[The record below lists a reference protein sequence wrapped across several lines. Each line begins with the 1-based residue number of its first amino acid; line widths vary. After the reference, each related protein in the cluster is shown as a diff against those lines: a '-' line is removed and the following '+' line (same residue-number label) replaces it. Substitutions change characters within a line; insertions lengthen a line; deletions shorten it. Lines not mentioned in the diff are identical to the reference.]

1 MLLRKTAMIW
11 IVRKGK
17 LASAQI
23 VFAAQFVLLN
33 ASALWL
39 SEILTKRWL
48 KSLGLGT
55 PTTGL
60 HKIFKT
66 CIQTFTI
73 FRKAVAE
80 YAFNSENNEGG
91 EDSEE
96 ESESNEDETDN
107 ESNEDETAEENLEN
121 YLFNLT

>member
-39 SEILTKRWL
+39 SEIQTKRWL

-60 HKIFKT
+60 HNIFKT
-66 CIQTFTI
+66 FIQTFTI

-91 EDSEE
+91 EDSED

>member
-1 MLLRKTAMIW
+1 MRKS
-11 IVRKGK
+11 K

-55 PTTGL
+55 PTT
-60 HKIFKT
+60 F
-66 CIQTFTI
+66 IQTFTI

-91 EDSEE
+91 EDSEDE
-96 ESESNEDETDN
+96 IESDEDETDN
-107 ESNEDETAEENLEN
+107 ESNEDETAEDNLEN

>member
-1 MLLRKTAMIW
+1 MRKS
-11 IVRKGK
+11 K

-60 HKIFKT
+60 HNIFKT
-66 CIQTFTI
+66 FIQTFTI

-91 EDSEE
+91 KIPR
-96 ESESNEDETDN
+96 TKL
-107 ESNEDETAEENLEN
+107 NLMKMK
-121 YLFNLT
+121 LTTSLTRMILLKITWKITCLILPRERKL